1 MREVFWR
8 SCGLI
13 VDHLL
18 GLALLIAR
26 GPGAAKEHLRDR
38 IYGWPSS

>member
-8 SCGLI
+8 SCGVA

-18 GLALLIAR
+18 GLALLVSR
-26 GPGAAKEHLRDR
+26 GPAAAAEHLRAR
-38 IYGWPSS
+38 VYGWRAD